1 MLHGACQPWVSVNPL
16 RTGDRAPGG
25 DLPRCVT
32 GCAVQPGRDAQ
43 PVRVDNVLRAMPF
56 RVRTPDGELS
66 YPTLLDVERAFHQGL
81 VDPEDEVL
89 DETTGSVHQAKEHPL
104 LRAPPPR
111 RFWHNQGA
119 QPARIAVALSLALS
133 ALIAG
138 AVQQWWL
145 ALPAAGAAAFMTVR
159 IAVTAHVRP
168 RDAKRR

>member
-1 MLHGACQPWVSVNPL
+1 
-16 RTGDRAPGG
+16 
-25 DLPRCVT
+25 
-32 GCAVQPGRDAQ
+32 
-43 PVRVDNVLRAMPF
+43 MPF

-81 VDPEDEVL
+81 VDPEDEVV
-89 DETTGSVHQAKEHPL
+89 DVTTGSVHRAKEHPL

-111 RFWHNQGA
+111 RFWQNQGA
-119 QPARIAVALSLALS
+119 QPARIAVALSLGLS

-145 ALPAAGAAAFMTVR
+145 ALPAAGAAAVMTVR